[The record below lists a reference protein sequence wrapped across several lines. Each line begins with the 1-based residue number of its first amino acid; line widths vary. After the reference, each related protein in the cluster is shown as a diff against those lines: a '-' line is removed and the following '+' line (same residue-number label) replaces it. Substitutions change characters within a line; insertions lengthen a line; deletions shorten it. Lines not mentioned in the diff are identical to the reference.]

1 MSAKQANVPWQI
13 NSNATLKIPKRIK
26 DSKRII
32 QKNKFKKMNSSKTV
46 MPDDNWQDK
55 QNRFEFRENETV
67 RVRGSDAIHKPS
79 AYFIDISPAYDF
91 WKSYNCTCKH
101 DSWCFIK
108 NRTRNYHTT
117 WEFDP
122 GSGWTL
128 AACLTHASRTE
139 LWWNLVIRNLV
150 ADGWVTRG

>member
-1 MSAKQANVPWQI
+1 MRSLLITVGKKNYGQCEALRNQTGARNVVSSLP
-13 NSNATLKIPKRIK
+13 SRIK

-32 QKNKFKKMNSSKTV
+32 QKNKFKKLNSSKTV

-91 WKSYNCTCKH
+91 
-101 DSWCFIK
+101 
-108 NRTRNYHTT
+108 
-117 WEFDP
+117 
-122 GSGWTL
+122 
-128 AACLTHASRTE
+128 
-139 LWWNLVIRNLV
+139 
-150 ADGWVTRG
+150 